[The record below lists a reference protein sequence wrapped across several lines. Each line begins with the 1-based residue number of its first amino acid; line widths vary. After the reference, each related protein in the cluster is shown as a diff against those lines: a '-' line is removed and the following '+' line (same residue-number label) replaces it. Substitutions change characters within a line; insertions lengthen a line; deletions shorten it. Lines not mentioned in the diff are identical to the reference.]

1 MPDLDLNFVSNVMIE
16 KKFEPKNS
24 EDKNL
29 KAINDLMSYTK
40 GMLRLE
46 KSIQIHEN
54 TKINE

>member
-1 MPDLDLNFVSNVMIE
+1 MSDLDLNFVSNVMIE

-24 EDKNL
+24 DDNNL

-46 KSIQIHEN
+46 NNIKIDEHTI
-54 TKINE
+54 INE